1 MKINKWTVGLAAAGL
16 VSLPG
21 ITQAEEKPNQ
31 VLTALA
37 STTLSGYVDTSAQ
50 WAVGTGNAHPPPYAF
65 NTPSKQDGFNLN
77 VVKLTLE
84 KPLDEGSWS
93 AGYRVDLIMGP
104 NAVGYNASAL
114 SDGSF
119 NFDSDSDL
127 NVMQAYVA
135 LRAPVGNGIDL
146 NLGQANPP

>member
-37 STTLSGYVDTSAQ
+37 STTLSGYVDTSAH

-84 KPLDEGSWS
+84 KPLDEGGWA

-104 NAVGYNASAL
+104 NAKDFNPSAN
-114 SDGSF
+114 SDGTF
-119 NFDSDSDL
+119 NFDSDSEL
-127 NVMQAYVA
+127 NILQSYVE
-135 LRAPVGNGIDL
+135 LNTPIGYGIIL
-146 NLGQANPP
+146 